1 MYQARQLKTTEQP
14 SDHVNQ
20 KRTQRDGERF
30 LVNIIFDDTQNSFT
44 HSNEWLT
51 SWNTVVASIPGMN
64 RRRLAMVQFPSM
76 RSNIITVLSQTNL
89 NMQRRNL

>member
-44 HSNEWLT
+44 LKRMAYVLEYSCSIHTWNEQAKAGDGSVPLH
-51 SWNTVVASIPGMN
+51 AE
-64 RRRLAMVQFPSM
+64 
-76 RSNIITVLSQTNL
+76 
-89 NMQRRNL
+89 